1 MGGNSDLPRRY
12 GRRDVKLGEKKCFT
26 AEPKCGII
34 CEKGGAECVGGFL
47 SNLFEQKASY
57 AFPERSDREKRSFS
71 RTARAAKKWNMTMRN
86 GWIARSEA
94 TEKNEVFLRTARAA
108 NYYVM

>member
-1 MGGNSDLPRRY
+1 MPRRN

-34 CEKGGAECVGGFL
+34 SAKGGVECIGGAL

-57 AFPERSDREKRSFS
+57 IFLERSDRGKRSF
-71 RTARAAKKWNMTMRN
+71 
-86 GWIARSEA
+86 ARSARWICGVECIGGPPV
-94 TEKNEVFLRTARAA
+94 EVCRAD
-108 NYYVM
+108 NYDVI